1 MARHLLGQVVR
12 VASPSKSSGAFGGG
26 ALLAFAGVALLVVL
40 LGALVIGIGGR
51 GSGDAEN
58 GSRPST
64 TSTSTTSGSTT
75 RGVAPSRSVVRDATE
90 GPEVRLDAIDRDTF
104 GAGVPVVAKLPHESV
119 LRVSAIGYD
128 PYAPGA
134 VEQCTLNSCTNSFP
148 VTFDETGAAR
158 FQYLVRDAITT
169 AGGAVSTCRAHEPPC
184 VVHLRTETD
193 TAFLTTVFGD
203 LAATPRQVTVTPSAR
218 DLVEE
223 AAVTVT
229 AQGFPPGHRVHAKLC
244 VAPDTAGTARCGS
257 PSPVAPFTIGADGTG
272 RTALVI
278 RGANV
283 GSDGAACG
291 RDAPCGVVVQEESSA
306 VPAPVVPVTFTA
318 GATAHYDSVR
328 LAIGVALAFML
339 LAVSFFLVHRTDWRK
354 PTEADTP
361 DLDRAVL
368 SDF

>member
-1 MARHLLGQVVR
+1 
-12 VASPSKSSGAFGGG
+12 VASRRGRSGALVGGG
-26 ALLAFAGVALLVVL
+26 LFAFAGVALLVVL
-40 LGALVIGIGGR
+40 LGALAIGIGFR
-51 GSGDAEN
+51 GSGEAEN
-58 GSRPST
+58 GSPPST
-64 TSTSTTSGSTT
+64 TSSPTTSVPTT
-75 RGVAPSRSVVRDATE
+75 RPATPGRSVVREATE

-104 GAGVPVVAKLPHESV
+104 VAGVPVVAKLAHESV
-119 LRVSAIGYD
+119 LRISAIGYD
-128 PYAPGA
+128 TFATGS
-134 VEQCTLNSCTNSFP
+134 VVQCTLNSCTNSFP

-169 AGGAVSTCRAHEPPC
+169 EGGAVSTCRSHEPPC
-184 VVHLRTETD
+184 VVRLRTETH
-193 TAFLTTVFGD
+193 TSFVTTIFGD
-203 LAATPRQVTVTPSAR
+203 VAATPRQVTVTPSAR
-218 DLVEE
+218 DLVQE
-223 AAVTVT
+223 ASVTVT

-283 GSDGAACG
+283 GSEGAACG
-291 RDAPCGVVVQEESSA
+291 RDAPCGVVVQEESSE
-306 VPAPVVPVTFTA
+306 VPAPVVPVFFAA
-318 GATAHYDSVR
+318 GASARYDALQ
-328 LAIGVALAFML
+328 LAIGVALAFVL

-361 DLDRAVL
+361 ELDRAVL

>member
-1 MARHLLGQVVR
+1 MARHLLGRVVR
-12 VASPSKSSGAFGGG
+12 VASPGRSAGAVGGG
-26 ALLAFAGVALLVVL
+26 ALLAFAGVALLVLL
-40 LGALVIGIGGR
+40 LGALVIGIGARGR
-51 GSGDAEN
+51 GEPAK

-64 TSTSTTSGSTT
+64 PSTPTTSGA
-75 RGVAPSRSVVRDATE
+75 APGRSLVRDATE

-104 GAGVPVVAKLPHESV
+104 VAGVPVVAKLPHESV
-119 LRVSAIGYD
+119 LRISAIGYD
-128 PYAPGA
+128 TLATGA

-169 AGGAVSTCRAHEPPC
+169 AGGVVSTCRAHEPPC
-184 VVHLRTETD
+184 VVRLRTETD
-193 TAFLTTVFGD
+193 TSFLTTIFGD
-203 LAATPRQVTVTPSAR
+203 AATTPRQITVTPSAR
-218 DLVEE
+218 ELVQE

-229 AQGFPPGHRVHAKLC
+229 AHGFPPGRRVHAKLC

-283 GSDGAACG
+283 GSEGAACG

-306 VPAPVVPVTFTA
+306 VPAPVVPVFFTA
-318 GATAHYDSVR
+318 GASARYDALR
-328 LAIGVALAFML
+328 LAIGVALAFVL
-339 LAVSFFLVHRTDWRK
+339 LAVSFFIVHRTDWRK

-361 DLDRAVL
+361 DLDGAVL

>member
-1 MARHLLGQVVR
+1 MARRLLGQVVR
-12 VASPSKSSGAFGGG
+12 VASPRQRSGALGGG
-26 ALLAFAGVALLVVL
+26 ALLAFGGVALLVVL

-51 GSGDAEN
+51 GGGDAEN
-58 GSRPST
+58 SSLRST
-64 TSTSTTSGSTT
+64 TSDPATSAPKT
-75 RGVAPSRSVVRDATE
+75 RVAAPSRSVVRDATE
-90 GPEVRLDAIDRDTF
+90 GPEVRLDAFDRDTF
-104 GAGVPVVAKLPHESV
+104 GAGVPVVAKLTHESV
-119 LRVSAIGYD
+119 LRISAIGYG
-128 PYAPGA
+128 PYAAGA

-169 AGGAVSTCRAHEPPC
+169 GGVTVSTCRAHEPPC

-193 TAFLTTVFGD
+193 TSFLTTVFGAV
-203 LAATPRQVTVTPSAR
+203 AATPRQVTVTPSAR
-218 DLVEE
+218 DLEEE

-229 AQGFPPGHRVHAKLC
+229 AQGFPPGRRVHAKLC

-257 PSPVAPFTIGADGTG
+257 PSPLAPFTIGADGTG
-272 RTALVI
+272 RTTLVI
-278 RGANV
+278 RGGNV
-283 GSDGAACG
+283 GSEGAACG
-291 RDAPCGVVVQEESSA
+291 RDARCGVVVQEESSA

-318 GATAHYDSVR
+318 GASADYDSVR
-328 LAIGVALAFML
+328 LTIGVALALVL